1 MSRILRG
8 NDLWKSVENF
18 SGAVASPS
26 AHGGPGQFT
35 RSEAPGV
42 ISQALRACSACAG
55 DYEDPDRT
63 AWTTDSEDVEEQLQ
77 DDVLQTSEERDE
89 PDDDFPAREK

>member
-1 MSRILRG
+1 MEIC
-8 NDLWKSVENF
+8 ENF
-18 SGAVASPS
+18 SGAVVSPS

-35 RSEAPGV
+35 SSEEPGAA
-42 ISQALRACSACAG
+42 SQALRACSACAG

-63 AWTTDSEDVEEQLQ
+63 AWTPDSEDIEEQLH
-77 DDVLQTSEERDE
+77 DDALQRAEEHDE